1 MSDQFRRFEVLIPL
15 RFNDGREVPDDLIVD
30 SILELETQFGAVSCE
45 TPSIRGIW
53 TEGSMKYRDD
63 LIRLFVDV
71 ADRPEHREFFV
82 QFKVLLKQRFD
93 QLDFW
98 VVSHLIDVI

>member
-1 MSDQFRRFEVLIPL
+1 
-15 RFNDGREVPDDLIVD
+15 
-30 SILELETQFGAVSCE
+30 
-45 TPSIRGIW
+45 
-53 TEGSMKYRDD
+53 MKCRDD

-93 QLDFW
+93 QLDIW